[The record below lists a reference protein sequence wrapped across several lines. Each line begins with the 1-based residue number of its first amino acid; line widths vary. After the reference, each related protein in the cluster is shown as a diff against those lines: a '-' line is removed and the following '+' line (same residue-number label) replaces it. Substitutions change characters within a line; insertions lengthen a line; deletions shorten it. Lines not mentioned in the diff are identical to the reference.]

1 MIGGLGLFLEPA
13 GLPRGLLAISPSIDE
28 TGWTALG
35 NAFRLLLVLLL
46 LPLSAASWFLNGS
59 DFDPTEVGVR
69 VEPPAIVMKMLK
81 FQLRFCEEFMG
92 LSKEMFWV

>member
-35 NAFRLLLVLLL
+35 NAFMLLLLLV
-46 LPLSAASWFLNGS
+46 PLSGTASWFLNGS
-59 DFDPTEVGVR
+59 SDLDPTEVGVKAA
-69 VEPPAIVMKMLK
+69 PPAIV
-81 FQLRFCEEFMG
+81 
-92 LSKEMFWV
+92 LSNFN

>member
-35 NAFRLLLVLLL
+35 NALRLLLVL
-46 LPLSAASWFLNGS
+46 PLSVASWFLIGT
-59 DFDPTEVGVR
+59 DLDPTEVGVR
-69 VEPPAIVMKMLK
+69 AVPPAIVTD
-81 FQLRFCEEFMG
+81 
-92 LSKEMFWV
+92 KEKPEKRER

>member
-35 NAFRLLLVLLL
+35 NAFRLLLLL
-46 LPLSAASWFLNGS
+46 LPLSVASWFLIGT
-59 DFDPTEVGVR
+59 DLDPTEVGVR
-69 VEPPAIVMKMLK
+69 AVPPAIVMIVV
-81 FQLRFCEEFMG
+81 FSTERFRNYVR
-92 LSKEMFWV
+92 S